1 MLCIVVLVDAPAPTI
16 ALLMTH
22 VAHKIPT
29 MWYEVGIQ
37 LSITIP
43 TLDAFEEQT
52 NKQTRLYTK
61 VFEQWRRE
69 GKVPYTW
76 STIIKA
82 LEDVGE
88 IGIAT
93 ELREWLQHEETSI

>member
-1 MLCIVVLVDAPAPTI
+1 
-16 ALLMTH
+16 MTH
-22 VAHKIPT
+22 VAHKIPS

-52 NKQTRLYTK
+52 NKQTRLYIK
-61 VFEQWRRE
+61 VFEQWRKE

-76 STIIKA
+76 DTIIKA

-88 IGIAT
+88 RSTAI
-93 ELREWLQHEETSI
+93 ELREYLDNEAIN